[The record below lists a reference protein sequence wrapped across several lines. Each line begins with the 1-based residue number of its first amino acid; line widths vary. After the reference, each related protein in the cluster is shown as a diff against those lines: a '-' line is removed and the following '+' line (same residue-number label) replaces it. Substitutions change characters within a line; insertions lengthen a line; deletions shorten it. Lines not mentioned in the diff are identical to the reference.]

1 MADPSHAHDPFDP
14 HHLFGHVQ
22 DAPHFEVPHMVSEG
36 GKVKLWQ
43 LSDSFEPFVDIQLM
57 KADPNW
63 HLAPF
68 DLSLTKFM
76 VLEVSAAVFLIA
88 FFIPLARKMSDG
100 SPVKGKWANMLEAML
115 VFLRDEVARPAIG
128 KKDADRFL
136 PFLWTMFFFVLG
148 CNLLGLAPWAGS
160 ATGALATTFTLAMIT
175 FGVVLFTGM
184 SRQGIFGFWKSLVP
198 HMELP
203 FVLAIFLVPMI
214 FLLEIMGLLIKHI
227 VLAVRLLANMVAGHL
242 VLAVL
247 LAFILASFSHSNV
260 AGFSVAPAAL
270 LGATALTL
278 LELFVAFLQAY
289 IITFLSALF
298 IGTAIHPH

>member
-76 VLEVSAAVFLIA
+76 VLEVIAAVFLIA

-100 SPVKGKWANMLEAML
+100 SPVKGKWANMLEAMKWPDPQL
-115 VFLRDEVARPAIG
+115 EKRMQIVFCPSCGPCFSSSLAAIYWAWLRGPVRQLEHLRRPL
-128 KKDADRFL
+128 R
-136 PFLWTMFFFVLG
+136 W
-148 CNLLGLAPWAGS
+148 
-160 ATGALATTFTLAMIT
+160 
-175 FGVVLFTGM
+175 
-184 SRQGIFGFWKSLVP
+184 Q
-198 HMELP
+198 
-203 FVLAIFLVPMI
+203 
-214 FLLEIMGLLIKHI
+214 
-227 VLAVRLLANMVAGHL
+227 
-242 VLAVL
+242 
-247 LAFILASFSHSNV
+247 
-260 AGFSVAPAAL
+260 
-270 LGATALTL
+270 
-278 LELFVAFLQAY
+278 
-289 IITFLSALF
+289 
-298 IGTAIHPH
+298 